1 MKYDKYYEHLFI
13 DEKLNS
19 RFVTYLSSIH
29 MINSLT
35 RRDKVSNNSIKDIGK
50 NYCKRAQEFY
60 EKAVSPLSF
69 LNDDIQL
76 IYDYSI
82 DHIGKILEKPHQ
94 SIIKEKKLVRKEN
107 LKSIDSKTI
116 NWLATKPGSS
126 IREKLANVDKVSSTV
141 KRYSYNVKEN
151 QVLLAYFR
159 KIARTINQKID
170 VMKNHPD
177 LFGDVS
183 FEINELNSKLKKIRF
198 TIKDLFDEV
207 VEKDYSTPNN
217 ALIGN
222 VDYSSVWKSY
232 LDLKQIDINYSEAF
246 NLYKEAF
253 INMFISALMSRYDFI
268 ENDIL
273 CSDINSYVLFEK
285 NNNRFTELV
294 FNKDEDL
301 IITINN
307 YSMDNMSIIE
317 TNKYN
322 VKLVEDTSDS
332 FRGIGYNFFIDDEL
346 LGKFYA
352 DILGFKEVF
361 DAICVKLQLK
371 QELKTESPL
380 KKNAYTF
387 ISTNSYDNMQ
397 HDLCD
402 DYRISVRDNSFAYFN
417 NDIVFADGKNIYYN
431 SYLKDD
437 FLELLRLNSYT
448 QDFLINPF
456 VVYDINDN
464 YDEFSSAK
472 LRKTFTSIYSKSYP
486 VWRSILAGESY
497 IDSEKVRTVIDYCGK
512 DFSISKLER
521 KKDRFIHCGPIE
533 VPIYYQ
539 VFNELNC
546 YNLYIKEYENK
557 IGIVFPQNIKDEF
570 ITSGLL
576 YLILSKRNE
585 DAIIA
590 DGTMSNHKFYR
601 ISFDEE
607 CYHRMYSEFK
617 TMFLSIYE
625 RYDNSTI
632 FIIPDFLDEILMD
645 FNNTISNASLEAGA
659 RIIIDRLNKNEIT
672 WYEKLPKL
680 SLEVIK
686 NGMYDDLVLVDNQ
699 ECENIIGKKLTIKIK
714 ETLTL
719 SKGEK
724 NYILPLNKSFIGE
737 QNDSFVAK
745 AEDPSF
751 PLQEDVEVNLTLEYS
766 FGAENSYNLFLKP
779 KKSKAPFECIEIK
792 WEKENANGELIY
804 PNIKNTKYTSEDNYR
819 IMNSFKK
826 VVKDLY
832 DVRMSGVY
840 HKLNTGYFV
849 RQIKYISNDYGR
861 LINSST
867 ELSVEL
873 NNYIEE
879 YELAKSLKFL
889 KKVLI
894 ENEKYNIFDL
904 QLIESTIATFEE
916 NDKYFFNQ
924 NKGYIYV
931 ENCYGRYLSIREN
944 DKVLNAFLDDFGKTL
959 YQDNYLLDE
968 RVHQLISS
976 AANIIA
982 CNVLRINDLATKN
995 VVSIKILMKYLLKI
1009 LNDIAM
1015 FDFDNLPEFKDDYH
1029 KKRFINNVGYTT
1041 RQTIEIIISYL
1052 FCRNNISF
1060 EELCPGKKT
1069 SNELIKIL
1077 KKINK
1082 NYYCKLDDLWTFKGD
1097 KPRLNTKY
1105 NMSYE
1110 LKDLSL
1116 YKMWNEAYCLILYLS
1131 GDERANYIKI
1141 GSGD

>member
-13 DEKLNS
+13 DGKLNN

-82 DHIGKILEKPHQ
+82 DHIGKILEMPHQ

-183 FEINELNSKLKKIRF
+183 FEINDLNSKLKKIRF

-232 LDLKQIDINYSEAF
+232 LDLKQIDIDYSDAF

-273 CSDINSYVLFEK
+273 CSDIYSYVLFVK

-307 YSMDNMSIIE
+307 YAMDNMSIIE

-332 FRGIGYNFFIDDEL
+332 FRGIGYNVFIDDEL

-361 DAICVKLQLK
+361 DAICAKLQLK
-371 QELKTESPL
+371 QEVKRESPL
-380 KKNAYTF
+380 EKNAYTF
-387 ISTNSYDNMQ
+387 ISINSYDNMQ

-402 DYRISVRDNSFAYFN
+402 DFRISVRDNSFAYFN

-431 SYLKDD
+431 SYLKEN

-448 QDFLINPF
+448 QDFLTNSI

-472 LRKTFTSIYSKSYP
+472 LRKTFSSIYSKSYP
-486 VWRSILAGESY
+486 VWRSILAGEAY
-497 IDSEKVRTVIDYCGK
+497 IDSEKVKTVIDYCGK

-521 KKDRFIHCGPIE
+521 KKERFVHCGPIE

-546 YNLYIKEYENK
+546 YNLYINEYEK
-557 IGIVFPQNIKDEF
+557 KKGIVFPQNIKDEF
-570 ITSGLL
+570 IASGLL
-576 YLILSKRNE
+576 YSILSKRNE
-585 DAIIA
+585 NAIIA
-590 DGTMSNHKFYR
+590 DGTMSNHKLYR

-645 FNNTISNASLEAGA
+645 FKNTISNASLEAGA

-699 ECENIIGKKLTIKIK
+699 ECENIIGKKLTIEIK

-724 NYILPLNKSFIGE
+724 SYILPLNKSFIGE

-792 WEKENANGELIY
+792 WEKEQPIENLVY
-804 PNIKNTKYTSEDNYR
+804 PNIGKKYASENFEVEIGLFKRNCDYVNWACDLLRKKKFQGSNKNIYNDIRKNSYLHQNMISAGIDMKILDEIMDTSNFYENLRYLHALMIYNYEHE
-819 IMNSFKK
+819 N
-826 VVKDLY
+826 
-832 DVRMSGVY
+832 
-840 HKLNTGYFV
+840 
-849 RQIKYISNDYGR
+849 
-861 LINSST
+861 
-867 ELSVEL
+867 
-873 NNYIEE
+873 
-879 YELAKSLKFL
+879 
-889 KKVLI
+889 
-894 ENEKYNIFDL
+894 NEKYKDIAQWNLED
-904 QLIESTIATFEE
+904 IECAMIECFR
-916 NDKYFFNQ
+916 
-924 NKGYIYV
+924 NKNLFVDDFIKFP
-931 ENCYGRYLSIREN
+931 ETCYGWYFSYRYDDHLIISKAYNALIKMSETDEFLSSKKLRMHFQALTGAATN
-944 DKVLNAFLDDFGKTL
+944 
-959 YQDNYLLDE
+959 NYLMPK
-968 RVHQLISS
+968 
-976 AANIIA
+976 NIAITNA
-982 CNVLRINDLATKN
+982 SYI
-995 VVSIKILMKYLLKI
+995 KYLLKI
-1009 LNDIAM
+1009 IIKIMREMA
-1015 FDFDNLPEFKDDYH
+1015 EYDYSVYSED
-1029 KKRFINNVGYTT
+1029 RNNNPKENSFMMRYCV
-1041 RQTIEIIISYL
+1041 EILISYL
-1052 FCRNNISF
+1052 FVRELPQFSEIRPTGIYCKEIIS
-1060 EELCPGKKT
+1060 C
-1069 SNELIKIL
+1069 L
-1077 KKINK
+1077 KKFNK
-1082 NYYCKLDDLWTFKGD
+1082 KYQSVTDWFGKEPNMKS
-1097 KPRLNTKY
+1097 KY
-1105 NMSYE
+1105 NMSFDNQPT
-1110 LKDLSL
+1110 DLCNVL
-1116 YKMWNEAYCLILYLS
+1116 PEIYCLILYLS